1 MVFGVQHVRGMP
13 IRFSLQDVASQGAH
27 NYRMRDIE
35 VLTSRHYAVLSLLQR
50 RRRPS
55 CHYLYISVSTMD
67 SSRLNVVKGLKR
79 TNPIVDLGRSWH
91 LISLSTIPV
100 RIYWPETTVILFSAY
115 SEESQLLG
123 S

>member
-1 MVFGVQHVRGMP
+1 
-13 IRFSLQDVASQGAH
+13 
-27 NYRMRDIE
+27 
-35 VLTSRHYAVLSLLQR
+35 
-50 RRRPS
+50 
-55 CHYLYISVSTMD
+55 MD